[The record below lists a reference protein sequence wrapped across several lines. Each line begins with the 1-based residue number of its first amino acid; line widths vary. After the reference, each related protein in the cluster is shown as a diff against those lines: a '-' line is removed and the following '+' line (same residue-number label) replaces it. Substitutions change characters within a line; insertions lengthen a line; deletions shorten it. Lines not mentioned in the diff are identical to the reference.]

1 MSNDFRDR
9 MLAATKVL
17 RGRELELKKQ
27 IGAIYA
33 SCARDMEKEILKYGA
48 DSLAGRRA
56 VTLQKSMRGYV
67 KRLWREVHATAE
79 RAARDGAEIGI
90 GIQTSLLDDA
100 LHGFGI
106 STRASFAG
114 AFGHTQDEAVAA
126 VLNGSVYKGKR
137 VALSKRIWNNEAL
150 QGGQIE
156 RLIAEATAQGHSAV
170 ELAKDLTAYINPDA
184 RMPDHWNEIYPMPF
198 VYKTDYNAKR
208 LAVTTLNHGYY
219 QGMIMAARE
228 NPFAE
233 YLHWELSSFHTIYD
247 VCDLY
252 MEHDEGLGLGNFAL
266 DSPDLPLPH
275 PFCRCNYYIDSDKS
289 LKEIGQ
295 EIGGWISGEEN
306 PRLDAAFAEWKKEY
320 TFGGESGILR
330 QKNIGGSTSELS
342 GKEHRIFDEKIRGAQ
357 STRDLQNLL
366 TYTDLDD
373 NIHSYINDS
382 FSLVPLETQKE
393 LVEGIVY
400 ARDFLKL
407 RVMPTYYVGKTK
419 NSKALAEFNE
429 GTQIVTFNKSLLFK
443 FPTEAFGNAVHETAH
458 YYDQCRGYPAESF
471 FKQAVKY
478 LGLRSNSREMSNLK
492 LSTVGHR
499 VEQMNDVHELLA
511 FSIEKHARHTGNDLS
526 EAITAMVRKEQLM
539 KYAPP
544 SKAVEA
550 EIDQLFKRWNIEY
563 PGDEPELDWAEFV
576 EKFGSDKVKKHFN
589 NED

>member
-114 AFGHTQDEAVAA
+114 AFGHTQDEAVTA

-137 VALSKRIWNNEAL
+137 AALSRRIWNNEAL

-156 RLIAEATAQGHSAV
+156 RLIAEATAQGRSAV

-295 EIGGWISGEEN
+295 EIGGWMNGEEN
-306 PRLDAAFAEWKKEY
+306 LRLERAFGEWKKEY
-320 TFGGESGILR
+320 TLSMEHGIMMLGKLVAFRKDHGPVFDITGKASDSHPDEVKRILDEAKALGVEVVSRHGMAYAPGLRPGLPGQLHISPEDSIGAWWHEEQHMLDDANAGWKGYSNSFEYDWRKGMEERAYQREIDFAESKGRMDVVKELR
-330 QKNIGGSTSELS
+330 KFLDEELKS
-342 GKEHRIFDEKIRGAQ
+342 IRG
-357 STRDLQNLL
+357 
-366 TYTDLDD
+366 
-373 NIHSYINDS
+373 
-382 FSLVPLETQKE
+382 
-393 LVEGIVY
+393 G
-400 ARDFLKL
+400 
-407 RVMPTYYVGKTK
+407 GK
-419 NSKALAEFNE
+419 
-429 GTQIVTFNKSLLFK
+429 
-443 FPTEAFGNAVHETAH
+443 
-458 YYDQCRGYPAESF
+458 
-471 FKQAVKY
+471 
-478 LGLRSNSREMSNLK
+478 
-492 LSTVGHR
+492 
-499 VEQMNDVHELLA
+499 
-511 FSIEKHARHTGNDLS
+511 
-526 EAITAMVRKEQLM
+526 
-539 KYAPP
+539 
-544 SKAVEA
+544 
-550 EIDQLFKRWNIEY
+550 
-563 PGDEPELDWAEFV
+563 
-576 EKFGSDKVKKHFN
+576 
-589 NED
+589 

>member
-114 AFGHTQDEAVAA
+114 AFGHTQDEAVTA

-137 VALSKRIWNNEAL
+137 AALSRRIWNNEAL

-156 RLIAEATAQGHSAV
+156 RLIAEATAQGRSAV

-295 EIGGWISGEEN
+295 EIGGWMNGEEN
-306 PRLDAAFAEWKKEY
+306 LRLERAFGEWKLANLGKVDIIQLSDMKIFRSMGAKHITDQSIRVPGDFENEARFVQGKYIQNRQVFAGYGTRTPLHEGVVEWLVETYGGVPELWQHAKGIAYIDYLGEERFAEIHWFQQPGIIEHYVLKKW
-320 TFGGESGILR
+320 
-330 QKNIGGSTSELS
+330 
-342 GKEHRIFDEKIRGAQ
+342 
-357 STRDLQNLL
+357 
-366 TYTDLDD
+366 LD
-373 NIHSYINDS
+373 
-382 FSLVPLETQKE
+382 
-393 LVEGIVY
+393 
-400 ARDFLKL
+400 
-407 RVMPTYYVGKTK
+407 
-419 NSKALAEFNE
+419 
-429 GTQIVTFNKSLLFK
+429 
-443 FPTEAFGNAVHETAH
+443 
-458 YYDQCRGYPAESF
+458 
-471 FKQAVKY
+471 
-478 LGLRSNSREMSNLK
+478 
-492 LSTVGHR
+492 
-499 VEQMNDVHELLA
+499 
-511 FSIEKHARHTGNDLS
+511 
-526 EAITAMVRKEQLM
+526 
-539 KYAPP
+539 
-544 SKAVEA
+544 
-550 EIDQLFKRWNIEY
+550 
-563 PGDEPELDWAEFV
+563 
-576 EKFGSDKVKKHFN
+576 
-589 NED
+589 